1 MPQTDM
7 GRVLL
12 RDIAMAV
19 GLLTRLPVQLDF
31 ESARARSAAAA
42 WAWPLA
48 GVLVGTVVWAVGML
62 ALWGGLSVGFAAGLA
77 LGAGMVVSGAMHE
90 DGLADT
96 ADGFWGGWTPERR
109 LEIMKDS
116 HIGTY
121 GVLALVGMFL
131 LRWLGLSA
139 VFGGCGAV
147 AGLGLLTSLAAI
159 TRLPMVV
166 LIHALPNAR
175 GVGLAQ
181 SVGKPARGVV
191 VACAAVVLALSTV
204 GFAMAGMIGLLPS
217 ILGAVAVATL
227 GVGLLARAKICGQ
240 TGDILGAAQQISELV
255 GLAVL
260 MAALAS

>member
-7 GRVLL
+7 GRILL

-19 GLLTRLPVQLDF
+19 GLLTRLPVRLDF
-31 ESARARSAAAA
+31 EAARARGAAAA

-48 GVLVGTVVWAVGML
+48 GVLVGSVVWAVGMV
-62 ALWGGLSVGFAAGLA
+62 ALWAGLSVGFAAGLA

-96 ADGFWGGWTPERR
+96 ADGFWGGWSAERR

-139 VFGGCGAV
+139 VFGGLGAV
-147 AGLGLLTSLAAI
+147 AGLGILASLAAM

-191 VACAAVVLALSTV
+191 VAGGTLALAICV
-204 GFAMAGMIGLLPS
+204 AGFAMAGMIGLVPS
-217 ILGAVAVATL
+217 ILAAVAVTTL

-240 TGDILGAAQQISELV
+240 TGDVLGASQQISEV
-255 GLAVL
+255 AGLAVL
-260 MAALAS
+260 MAALAP

>member
-7 GRVLL
+7 GRILL

-19 GLLTRLPVQLDF
+19 GLLTRLPVRLDF
-31 ESARARSAAAA
+31 EAARARGAAAA

-48 GVLVGTVVWAVGML
+48 GVLVGSVVWAVGMV
-62 ALWGGLSVGFAAGLA
+62 ALWAGLSVGFAAGLA

-96 ADGFWGGWTPERR
+96 ADGFWGGWSAERR

-139 VFGGCGAV
+139 VFGGFGAV
-147 AGLGLLTSLAAI
+147 AGLGILASLAAM

-191 VACAAVVLALSTV
+191 VAGGALALAICVV
-204 GFAMAGMIGLLPS
+204 GFAMAGMIGLVPG
-217 ILGAVAVATL
+217 ILAVVAVTTL

-240 TGDILGAAQQISELV
+240 TGDVLGASQQISEV
-255 GLAVL
+255 AGLAVL
-260 MAALAS
+260 MAALAP